1 MNTLHSVHSVVLA
14 GDLDDLGNSWID
26 MLSTWASRGLKAAL
40 LVIVVVY
47 MVQRFSVKAGIGAL
61 LLMAIALGLYEA
73 RTDLAKMV
81 EDEVKN
87 PTNSAPAVVAPVN
100 PGAEEMPARMRGAL

>member
-1 MNTLHSVHSVVLA
+1 MNTLHSAHSVVLA

-26 MLSTWASRGLKAAL
+26 MFTTWASRGLKAAL

-73 RTDLAKMV
+73 RNDLAEMV

-87 PTNSAPAVVAPVN
+87 PAKSAPAVVAPVH
-100 PGAEEMPARMRGAL
+100 PGDEDVPVRLRGAL

>member
-1 MNTLHSVHSVVLA
+1 MNNLHSVHSVVLA
-14 GDLDDLGNSWID
+14 GDLEDLGNSWID
-26 MLSTWASRGLKAAL
+26 MLTTWGSRGLKAAL

-73 RTDLAKMV
+73 RNDLAEMV

-87 PTNSAPAVVAPVN
+87 PANSAPAVVAPVS
-100 PGAEEMPARMRGAL
+100 PGDEDVPVRMRGAL